1 VRNYYDNWEN
11 EQFDCPACK
20 WHGLGE
26 ALTLGDYNW
35 ESAERLC
42 PACEE
47 ISPSGE
53 YAGLHCG
60 YEICKTGR
68 TKIKTAAPPTVVA
81 ESGAKHHRLPQLLG
95 LTAVALLCRLF
106 SAHCLAA
113 DVAFSNDNQR
123 IYAVSSTDNET
134 KPALREI
141 NLSTNTVGVIRLRE
155 LADHE
160 EVFGVASGDGGKI
173 LFTTSKDMFTTRTYG
188 NLWAFDPRT
197 SRATKLCSA
206 PPASPFREIAYD
218 PKTHTTYVTIQAE
231 NGPLFMVKTG
241 CELVPVM
248 MQPHAEISN
257 LAFSSE
263 GKLFYEQSGDL
274 WCGEIKSDGDNL
286 RLEAER
292 YAQGR
297 QLLRAAGLED
307 LVDTS
312 DSAAWGRYIVNL
324 AAARDGVYVQLWQY
338 HNRGQGFG
346 ALLKLPPPARNAE
359 ADTHSGT
366 GEPAVKKPGQH
377 QQTLQGVKSVGET
390 KYPILLGASPDG
402 SRVYYNTGEG
412 EYLVT
417 NGRTEKLQL
426 RKTDRNANTGA
437 STSVDAN
444 SAEATAEP
452 PSSPTISSDAIAA
465 VAEREIDAISTQN
478 IDTLVSFYADKVD
491 LLDKGMVSKDT
502 VRNNLQQYFDR
513 WPITKW
519 KIAGRVDVKSLSASR
534 YQLAF
539 PVAFEVANPA
549 TNRRIVGTANET
561 RTVVID
567 SAGTAKIVSQRE
579 KIIRSRT
586 LTNSR

>member
-1 VRNYYDNWEN
+1 MREYYDNWRE
-11 EQFDCPACK
+11 EFDCPACK
-20 WHGLGE
+20 WHGLGN

-35 ESAERLC
+35 ECAERLC
-42 PACEE
+42 PACEQ
-47 ISPSGE
+47 ILPSGE

-60 YEICKTGR
+60 YEICKTGGTR
-68 TKIKTAAPPTVVA
+68 IKTAVPTTVVV
-81 ESGAKHHRLPQLLG
+81 ESAAMHHRFQQLFRR
-95 LTAVALLCRLF
+95 TAAVALLCRLF

-113 DVAFSNDNQR
+113 DVAFSNDNQL
-123 IYAVSSTDNET
+123 IYAVSSTDDET

-141 NLSTNTVGVIRLRE
+141 NLSTKTVRVIPLRG
-155 LADHE
+155 LADYE
-160 EVFGVASGDGGKI
+160 ELRGVASGDGGNI
-173 LFTTSKDMFTTRTYG
+173 LFITAK
-188 NLWAFDPRT
+188 NLWAFDPGT
-197 SRATKLCSA
+197 SRVTKLCSA
-206 PPASPFREIAYD
+206 PPSKPFLEVSYD
-218 PKTHTTYVTIQAE
+218 PKSHAAYVMVQAE

-241 CELVPVM
+241 CELVPIM
-248 MQPHAEISN
+248 MQPHAQISN

-263 GKLFYEQSGDL
+263 GKLFCEQTGDL
-274 WCGEIKSDGDNL
+274 WCGEIKSDGHNL

-297 QLLRAAGLED
+297 QLLRAAGLEY

-312 DSAAWGRYIVNL
+312 DSAALGRYIVNL
-324 AAARDGVYVQLWQY
+324 AAARNGIYVQLWQY
-338 HNRGQGFG
+338 HNRGRGFG
-346 ALLKLPPPARNAE
+346 GLLKLPPPG
-359 ADTHSGT
+359 SGR
-366 GEPAVKKPGQH
+366 GELAVKEAGH
-377 QQTLQGVKSVGET
+377 DQQSLQRVKLVEET
-390 KYPILLGASPDG
+390 SYRILLGASPAG
-402 SRVYYNTGEG
+402 SHVYYNDGER

-417 NGRTEKLQL
+417 NGRTQKLQL
-426 RKTDRNANTGA
+426 RESRQNLDTGA
-437 STSVDAN
+437 STSVGAN
-444 SAEATAEP
+444 STEATAEP

-465 VAEREIDAISTQN
+465 VAERQIDAISSQN

-502 VRNNLQQYFDR
+502 VRNDLQQYFDR

-519 KIAGRVDVKSLSASR
+519 KIAGRVDVKPLSASR

-567 SAGTAKIVSQRE
+567 LAGTAKIVSQRE
-579 KIIRSRT
+579 KIIHSRT

>member
-1 VRNYYDNWEN
+1 MDARV
-11 EQFDCPACK
+11 
-20 WHGLGE
+20 
-26 ALTLGDYNW
+26 
-35 ESAERLC
+35 
-42 PACEE
+42 
-47 ISPSGE
+47 
-53 YAGLHCG
+53 
-60 YEICKTGR
+60 
-68 TKIKTAAPPTVVA
+68 PPTDH
-81 ESGAKHHRLPQLLG
+81 SLPRLSICPL
-95 LTAVALLCRLF
+95 VALLCRLF

-123 IYAVSSTDNET
+123 IYALSSTDNET

-141 NLSTNTVGVIRLRE
+141 DLSTKTARVIPLRE

-263 GKLFYEQSGDL
+263 GKLFCEQSGDL

-307 LVDTS
+307 MVDTS
-312 DSAAWGRYIVNL
+312 DSAALGRYIVNL
-324 AAARDGVYVQLWQY
+324 AAGRDGIYVQLWQY
-338 HNRGQGFG
+338 HNRGRGFG
-346 ALLKLPPPARNAE
+346 ALLKLPPPGSSR
-359 ADTHSGT
+359 
-366 GEPAVKKPGQH
+366 GELAVKEAGH
-377 QQTLQGVKSVGET
+377 DQQSLQGVKLVEET
-390 KYPILLGASPDG
+390 SYRILLGASPDG
-402 SRVYYNTGEG
+402 SHVYYNDGER

-417 NGRTEKLQL
+417 NGRTQKLQL
-426 RKTDRNANTGA
+426 RESRQNPDTGA
-437 STSVDAN
+437 STSAGAN
-444 SAEATAEP
+444 SSEAKAEP
-452 PSSPTISSDAIAA
+452 PSLATRPSDVVAAA
-465 VAEREIDAISTQN
+465 VAEREIDAISSQN

-491 LLDKGMVSKDT
+491 LLDEGMVSKET
-502 VRNNLQQYFDR
+502 VRKNLQQVLR
-513 WPITKW
+513 S
-519 KIAGRVDVKSLSASR
+519 VAS
-534 YQLAF
+534 YKM
-539 PVAFEVANPA
+539 
-549 TNRRIVGTANET
+549 ET
-561 RTVVID
+561 RRQDRIQIANRLEISSYFPCD
-567 SAGTAKIVSQRE
+567 
-579 KIIRSRT
+579 IRGQ
-586 LTNSR
+586 